1 MRKDW
6 DKLMIVIKE
15 MDIGLNPDIHELIG
29 EKFPES
35 VRIATTEDV
44 KLMMKDIAY
53 FIKDGHFGNIPLDI
67 LFIQDVATFLRF
79 TPSAWHALYETN
91 TYRHF
96 HFKPEQHSSHKY
108 LNDKFSDYLKFTWLL
123 TLVIYN
129 IDEYVRN
136 NKSTSRDLQISK
148 LLLDIKSERFSMISR
163 PYELNQFVRDMNM
176 DLVYMLAYCDE
187 FAHLPISRDSVMNV
201 AKTILGNADGEMK
214 KIEKDATRA
223 WDKISDKIKNNKNIP
238 DEFLKLH
245 IRLSSEIENMEDL
258 NYFITALSMISVLG

>member
-15 MDIGLNPDIHELIG
+15 MDISLNPDIHELIG

-129 IDEYVRN
+129 IDEYVKK

-148 LLLDIKSERFSMISR
+148 LLLDIKSERFSMIS
-163 PYELNQFVRDMNM
+163 YL
-176 DLVYMLAYCDE
+176 
-187 FAHLPISRDSVMNV
+187 
-201 AKTILGNADGEMK
+201 
-214 KIEKDATRA
+214 
-223 WDKISDKIKNNKNIP
+223 
-238 DEFLKLH
+238 
-245 IRLSSEIENMEDL
+245 
-258 NYFITALSMISVLG
+258 